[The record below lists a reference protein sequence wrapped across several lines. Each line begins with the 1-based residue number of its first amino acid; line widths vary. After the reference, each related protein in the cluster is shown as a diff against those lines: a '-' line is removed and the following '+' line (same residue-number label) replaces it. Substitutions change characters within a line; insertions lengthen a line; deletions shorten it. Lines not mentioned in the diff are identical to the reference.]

1 MEAPHA
7 STEHAVKKMARAVE
21 LFRALDNTIPSQVI
35 SVFLEIAASEGG
47 IETRLL
53 PERVGLT
60 QASVSRALLYLSETD
75 WHDTS
80 RPGLELIVRRV
91 SARDAR
97 QRVVELSPK
106 GRKLARRIERVLTE
120 EESKLGAAERAT
132 L

>member
-1 MEAPHA
+1 M
-7 STEHAVKKMARAVE
+7 
-21 LFRALDNTIPSQVI
+21 I
-35 SVFLEIAASEGG
+35 SVYLEIAASEDG

-75 WHDTS
+75 WPDTS
-80 RPGLELIVRRV
+80 KSGLDLVVRRV

-106 GRKLARRIERVLTE
+106 GRKLARRLEAVLSEAQHTP
-120 EESKLGAAERAT
+120 A
-132 L
+132 